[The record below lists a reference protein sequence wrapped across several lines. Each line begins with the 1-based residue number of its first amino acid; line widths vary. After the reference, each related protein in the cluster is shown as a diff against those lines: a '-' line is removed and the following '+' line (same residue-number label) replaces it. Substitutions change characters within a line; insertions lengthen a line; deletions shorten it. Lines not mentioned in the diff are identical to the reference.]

1 MDNSARWAACAA
13 GDAAAR
19 DGLLQV
25 NLSLVHFVAKQLARN
40 LSADADPDEMVN
52 IGTLGLMAAL
62 ESFDASRG
70 LAFSTYAVP
79 RIRGA
84 ILDELR
90 RQDHVPRSVRRKT
103 REIARARETLMRAF
117 CRAPLEAE
125 VASELGIDIDT
136 FWRWRSDMERTVQLS
151 LSENHDEHVSASP
164 SPIEFLRA
172 TGDAPDD
179 RLLMEEQVAL
189 LREAILSLKD
199 QQRTV
204 LSLYYFEELNA
215 REIARTLAISESRV
229 SQIRSKALAQL
240 RQMMMPLEASA

>member
-79 RIRGA
+79 RIR
-84 ILDELR
+84 
-90 RQDHVPRSVRRKT
+90 VP
-103 REIARARETLMRAF
+103 
-117 CRAPLEAE
+117 
-125 VASELGIDIDT
+125 
-136 FWRWRSDMERTVQLS
+136 
-151 LSENHDEHVSASP
+151 
-164 SPIEFLRA
+164 
-172 TGDAPDD
+172 
-179 RLLMEEQVAL
+179 
-189 LREAILSLKD
+189 
-199 QQRTV
+199 
-204 LSLYYFEELNA
+204 
-215 REIARTLAISESRV
+215 
-229 SQIRSKALAQL
+229 
-240 RQMMMPLEASA
+240 

>member
-125 VASELGIDIDT
+125 VAKELGIDIDT

-151 LSENHDEHVSASP
+151 LSENHDEHVSAGP

-172 TGDAPDD
+172 TGGAPDD

-229 SQIRSKALAQL
+229 SQIRSKALAHL